1 MDILF
6 RVGIIAAALSGVVL
20 AFDIFLDIRSKIID
34 QFNSEV
40 RNKWKES

>member
-20 AFDIFLDIRSKIID
+20 ALDILFDFRLKIID